1 MKYLKFL
8 AFFFIAFNCVSIP
21 ASDMNKTNIET
32 KTLGVLIFP
41 DYELLDVF
49 GPLEMFGHLPDK
61 IKIVLIAEKSG
72 PVKSYQ
78 GPSVL
83 ADVSLEDAPSI
94 DFLLV
99 PGGLGTRKEV
109 HNKKLI
115 EWIKQKA
122 VEAEVTLSVC
132 TGAAL
137 LAKAGLLNN
146 RNATTNKIAFD
157 WVATYGNNVN
167 WVREARWVDD
177 GNIVTSSGVAA
188 GTDMSLYLISR
199 LYGKKTAESLI
210 QKTEYIWNSNP
221 HFDPFVKNISQQEVI
236 H

>member
-1 MKYLKFL
+1 
-8 AFFFIAFNCVSIP
+8 
-21 ASDMNKTNIET
+21 MNKTDPSI
-32 KTLGVLIFP
+32 KTLGVVIFP
-41 DYELLDVF
+41 DFELLDVF

-61 IKIVLIAEKSG
+61 IKIILIAEKAG

-83 ADVSLEDAPSI
+83 VDVSLQEAPSI

-109 HNKKLI
+109 NNKPLI

-122 VEAEVTLSVC
+122 ATAEITLSVC

-137 LAKAGLLNN
+137 LAKAGVLDG
-146 RNATTNKIAFD
+146 RKATTNKMAFN
-157 WVATYGNNVN
+157 WVATYGNNVT

-188 GTDMSLYLISR
+188 GTDMSLYVISR
-199 LYGKKTAESLI
+199 LYGRETTESLI
-210 QKTEYIWNSNP
+210 NTSEYIWNSNP
-221 HFDPFVKNISQQEVI
+221 QLDPFSKNIP
-236 H
+236 